1 MSEYGSRPHGYYYNS
16 LHRRSASSQHG
27 KKLFRKSYLDA
38 EVDLISFAYCQLRFS
53 VSLVIGLGQLYLT
66 LMLPVVVYGKREKKI
81 GNSGR
86 LIDSA
91 AALTLFRLLSDV
103 LDHN

>member
-66 LMLPVVVYGKREKKI
+66 LMLPVVVYGKREKK
-81 GNSGR
+81 NREFWSADRFSSGFNLVPVVVR
-86 LIDSA
+86 CA
-91 AALTLFRLLSDV
+91 
-103 LDHN
+103 